1 MAEPRADVR
10 PAWQTA
16 ADPLATLLAVTAT
29 LAAAAAVLV
38 VASAVGRA
46 GTASGTAGSLTRWG
60 LPLARLGLDVAALG
74 TIGLLLLGGFFLPS
88 DGDRLTRPARSAI
101 RTAAW
106 WALAWAG
113 AAVLIGALTIS
124 DLAGQPVS
132 TVLTWPTVREFAVGQ
147 AQGRALLLVLA
158 LSLALA
164 VCAART
170 RTAGDAWLLLVL
182 AAVTV
187 VPPALTG
194 HAAEAAG
201 HDLAQISLVLHV
213 LAASAWVGGLGAL
226 VLHRSVVRAS
236 VGKRSGPRVGR
247 SARMGAEPRVSAVVV
262 TGRYS
267 QLALG
272 CFVAVGVSGVV
283 NAAIRLGNSP
293 GAVSELWESRYGWL
307 VLGKIA
313 AFAALGVFGWRHRA
327 RTLTHLAAGRPG
339 AFRSLAVAELVL
351 MALTIALAVGLSRS
365 PTPVPAHAGPAA
377 PVATSTT
384 ASR

>member
-1 MAEPRADVR
+1 MAESRPDVR
-10 PAWQTA
+10 RRPQTA
-16 ADPLATLLAVTAT
+16 ADPLTTLLAVTAT
-29 LAAAAAVLV
+29 LTAAAAVLV
-38 VASAVGRA
+38 VASVVGRA
-46 GTASGTAGSLTRWG
+46 GTASGSAGALTHWG
-60 LPLARLGLDVAALG
+60 LPLAKLGLDVAAVG
-74 TIGLLLLGGFFLPS
+74 TIGLLLLGGFFLPA
-88 DGDRLTRPARSAI
+88 DGDRLTPTARSAI

-113 AAVLIGALTIS
+113 AAALIGVLTIS

-132 TVLTWPTVREFAVGQ
+132 NVLTWPAVREFAVGQ
-147 AQGRALLLVLA
+147 AQGRALVLVLA
-158 LSLALA
+158 LALALA

-194 HAAEAAG
+194 HAAEAVA
-201 HDLAQISLVLHV
+201 HDLAQLSLVLHV

-226 VLHRSVVRAS
+226 VLHGPFLRATA
-236 VGKRSGPRVGR
+236 GR
-247 SARMGAEPRVSAVVV
+247 RAGTGAGGRAEPRVSAVVV

-283 NAAIRLGNSP
+283 NAGIRLGSWP
-293 GAVSELWESRYGWL
+293 DAVTELWQSRYGWL

-313 AFAALGVFGWRHRA
+313 AFVALGAFGLRHRT
-327 RTLTHLAAGRPG
+327 RTLTALAAGRSG
-339 AFRSLAVAELVL
+339 AFRRLAVAELVL
-351 MALTIALAVGLSRS
+351 MALTVALAVALSRS
-365 PTPVPAHAGPAA
+365 PTPVPLHGG
-377 PVATSTT
+377 PVAPTATSATR
-384 ASR
+384 SSS